1 MGKFADS
8 TKSLKRQL
16 VREYIAQYGQTPDE
30 GQMRQFDDA
39 IKDLQGKREQDYVK
53 EIMRTYPRG
62 FVEKVFD
69 YMGRLSPLEMDG
81 LTFEDVCGK
90 FIEAHPDKV
99 DSHEISQFFDKKTG
113 KFRKFTPS
121 PDEIPLG
128 EIGIDAE
135 GRISEKPRTLQQ
147 KVSKEPPTLE
157 EARRMTSEEIAQFL
171 PHGNE

>member
-39 IKDLQGKREQDYVK
+39 IRTLQEKRESDYVRK
-53 EIMRTYPRG
+53 IMRTYPRG

-81 LTFEDVCGK
+81 LTFEDACGK

-157 EARRMTSEEIAQFL
+157 EAKRMSSKEIAQFL

>member
-1 MGKFADS
+1 MGKFSDS

-39 IKDLQGKREQDYVK
+39 IRTLQEKRESDYVRK
-53 EIMRTYPRG
+53 IMRTYPRG

-81 LTFEDVCGK
+81 LTFEDACGK

-147 KVSKEPPTLE
+147 KVPKNLQLE
-157 EARRMTSEEIAQFL
+157 EARRMIQKK
-171 PHGNE
+171 